1 MRRADGNQG
10 GGGEGRGKCDCL
22 SMFPGHFLSI
32 FFMTILG
39 EPGAVSRVD
48 KMFVVN
54 RRAGTRLDLTV
65 NFLHEDFID
74 QTNCSWVS
82 EDAL

>member
-1 MRRADGNQG
+1 
-10 GGGEGRGKCDCL
+10 
-22 SMFPGHFLSI
+22 
-32 FFMTILG
+32 MTILG

-54 RRAGTRLDLTV
+54 RRAGARLDLTV

-74 QTNCSWVS
+74 QTNCPWVS